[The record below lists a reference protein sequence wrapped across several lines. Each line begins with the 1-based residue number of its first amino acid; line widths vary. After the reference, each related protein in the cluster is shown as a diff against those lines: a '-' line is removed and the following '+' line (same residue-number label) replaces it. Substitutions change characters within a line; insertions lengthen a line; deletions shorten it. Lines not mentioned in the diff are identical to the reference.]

1 MHKAADMNTLDTLS
15 TYADD
20 AKQQVS
26 RSAQQLADQANQMA
40 GQAGDSLRAGYRQS
54 RQMVRQQPIESVL
67 VCFAA
72 GMVGG
77 LCIAMALRGM
87 R

>member
-1 MHKAADMNTLDTLS
+1 MNTRDTLT
-15 TYADD
+15 TYAGD
-20 AKQQVS
+20 ASQQAS
-26 RSAQQLADQANQMA
+26 KTAQQAIKSAQQMA
-40 GQAGDSLRAGYRQS
+40 QQAGDSLQQGYRQT

-77 LCIAMALRGM
+77 FCIAMALRGM

>member
-1 MHKAADMNTLDTLS
+1 MNTLDTLS
-15 TYADD
+15 TYAGD
-20 AKQQVS
+20 AKEQVS
-26 RSAQQLADQANQMA
+26 KTAQQIAGQAQQIT

-54 RQMVRQQPIESVL
+54 RQMVRQQPMESVL

-72 GMVGG
+72 GLVGG
-77 LCIAMALRGM
+77 FCIAMALRGV